1 MNRAAAGPAKSA
13 PGRSAPYVPALG
25 SRRLTALYDPL
36 MRWSMREQTFKRAL
50 VEQAG
55 LADGQVVLDLGCGTG
70 TLTVLVKQRA
80 PGAVVT
86 GVDIDPEA
94 LRIAGAKIGPTG
106 LTIRLDRAR
115 ASALPYPDGRYD
127 RVVSSLVFHHLSPEE
142 KRQTAAEV
150 FRVLRP
156 GGELHVAD
164 WGRPQNR
171 LLRVA
176 FLLVQLVDG
185 FANTA
190 EHARG
195 ALPDRLRGAGFSD
208 VAVTRQFATVFGTL
222 ALLRARRPLPEA
234 GTKGD

>member
-1 MNRAAAGPAKSA
+1 
-13 PGRSAPYVPALG
+13 
-25 SRRLTALYDPL
+25 
-36 MRWSMREQTFKRAL
+36 
-50 VEQAG
+50 
-55 LADGQVVLDLGCGTG
+55 
-70 TLTVLVKQRA
+70 
-80 PGAVVT
+80 
-86 GVDIDPEA
+86 
-94 LRIAGAKIGPTG
+94 
-106 LTIRLDRAR
+106 
-115 ASALPYPDGRYD
+115 
-127 RVVSSLVFHHLSPEE
+127 VSSLVFHHLSPEE